1 MAKIIIPRY
10 ISAGSLYSA
19 QLNDDPE
26 KVFAGS
32 QGMTREDCARYAGK
46 WVLFVYA
53 NERNYAICGAPAT
66 FSVPQ
71 FYATSAVRQ
80 CRRISGSAAEMAII
94 RAAQNAGEVF
104 NFCTKCGAIYCAN
117 EAHDC
122 ADVRCECCGRL
133 MKRIGSA
140 YHMCGTCLRERI
152 GRRIDYH
159 NFHLPV
165 QFEKPEKRE
174 KRLHMG
180 MEIEFNVDR
189 AEYANKFAE
198 HIHDTLNTDAEN
210 GYIFAHTEADGSLE
224 NYGAE
229 VVTMPR
235 TIAGLY
241 KMRDKLT
248 NAFGDI
254 KRRAR
259 GYRSTSASG
268 AAYTANNCG
277 LHVHVDRKFLGEDV
291 EKAEVLITRMLCT
304 FPQFF
309 HDLSGRESDRYNYAK
324 MPSATESEK
333 HNIFKIHKK
342 IIDSRADRYM
352 ALNVEPGDT
361 VEFRLFANDSASADE
376 ILARADIVQ
385 SLFKWAKYASV
396 SRGMTAPITEI
407 FKYIYDRETV
417 KKYVAAHLKTD
428 ATEYNYNDII
438 NTLTASEAATQ
449 DEKKED

>member
-10 ISAGSLYSA
+10 ISANSFYRA
-19 QLNDDPE
+19 QLNDDPD

-32 QGMTREDCARYAGK
+32 QGMTREDCARYAGR

-53 NERNYAICGAPAT
+53 NDRNYAISGAPNT
-66 FSVPQ
+66 FSVPS
-71 FYATSAVRQ
+71 FYDTQAVTKHGKLSDS
-80 CRRISGSAAEMAII
+80 IAEIAII
-94 RAAQNAGEVF
+94 REAQNAGEVF
-104 NFCTKCGAIYCAN
+104 NFCTKCGAIYRAN

-122 ADVRCECCGRL
+122 ADVRCDRCGRL
-133 MKRIGSA
+133 IKRTSEA
-140 YHMCGTCLRERI
+140 FHVCGDCLRERI
-152 GRRIDYH
+152 GRRIGYH
-159 NFHLPV
+159 DFNMPI

-180 MEIEFNVDR
+180 MEIEFNVDNS
-189 AEYANKFAE
+189 AYANKFAE

-210 GYIFAHTEADGSLE
+210 GYIFAHIEADGSLE
-224 NYGAE
+224 NHGAE

-235 TIAGLY
+235 TIATLY
-241 KMRDKLT
+241 KMRDKLN

-259 GYRSTSASG
+259 GYRSNTDG
-268 AAYTANNCG
+268 AAYTSNNCG
-277 LHVHVDRKFLGEDV
+277 IHVHVDRKYLGEDV

-309 HDLSGRESDRYNYAK
+309 QDLSGREADRYDYAK

-333 HNIFKIHKK
+333 HNLFKIHKK
-342 IIDSRADRYM
+342 VIDSRADRYM
-352 ALNVEPGDT
+352 ALNVRPAET
-361 VEFRLFANDSASADE
+361 VEFRLFANDSASADD

-385 SLFKWAKYASV
+385 SLFKWAKYASI

-417 KKYVAAHLKTD
+417 KKYVSAYLKIN

-438 NTLTASEAATQ
+438 NTLTASEAAGQ
-449 DEKKED
+449 DGKED

>member
-10 ISAGSLYSA
+10 IGANAIYRA
-19 QLNDDPE
+19 QLNNDPD

-32 QGMTREDCARYAGK
+32 QGMTREDCARYAGR

-53 NERNYAICGAPAT
+53 NDRNYAICGAPNT
-66 FSVPQ
+66 FSIPQ
-71 FYATSAVRQ
+71 FYSTSA
-80 CRRISGSAAEMAII
+80 ISSEHCGQVSDSAAEIAII
-94 RAAQNAGEVF
+94 RAAQKAGEVF
-104 NFCTKCGAIYCAN
+104 NFCTKCGAIYRAN

-122 ADVRCECCGRL
+122 ADVRCKHCGRL
-133 MKRIGSA
+133 MKRTGSA

-152 GRRIDYH
+152 GRRLSYH
-159 NFHLPV
+159 TFDLPV

-174 KRLHMG
+174 KYLHMG
-180 MEIEFNVDR
+180 MEIEFNVDNS
-189 AEYANKFAE
+189 AYANKFAE

-210 GYIFAHTEADGSLE
+210 GYIFAHIEADGSLE

-235 TIAGLY
+235 TIATLY

-248 NAFGDI
+248 SAFGDI

-259 GYRSTSASG
+259 RYRSETG
-268 AAYTANNCG
+268 AAYTSNNCG
-277 LHVHVDRKFLGEDV
+277 VHVHVDRRFLGEDV

-309 HDLSGRESDRYNYAK
+309 QDLSGRETDRYDYAK

-342 IIDSRADRYM
+342 VIDSRADRYV
-352 ALNVEPGDT
+352 ALNVKPENT
-361 VEFRLFANDSASADE
+361 VEFRLFANDGASADE

-385 SLFKWAKYASV
+385 SLFRWAKYASI

-407 FKYIYDRETV
+407 FKYIYNRETV
-417 KKYVAAHLKTD
+417 KKYVSAHLKTD

-438 NTLTASEAATQ
+438 NTLTASEAAGQ
-449 DEKKED
+449 DSKED

>member
-10 ISAGSLYSA
+10 ISASSIYRA

-53 NERNYAICGAPAT
+53 NDRNYALCGAPAT

-71 FYATSAVRQ
+71 FYATSAVTG
-80 CRRISGSAAEMAII
+80 RRGHVSDSAAEIAII
-94 RAAQNAGEVF
+94 RASQNAGEVF
-104 NFCTKCGAIYCAN
+104 NFCTKCGAIYRAN

-122 ADVRCECCGRL
+122 ADVRCEYCGRL
-133 MKRIGSA
+133 MKRTGSA
-140 YHMCGTCLRERI
+140 FHICGTCLRERI
-152 GRRIDYH
+152 GRRLDYH
-159 NFHLPV
+159 NFNLPV

-189 AEYANKFAE
+189 SAYANKFAE
-198 HIHDTLNTDAEN
+198 HIHDTLNTDSEN
-210 GYIFAHTEADGSLE
+210 GYIFAHVEADGSLE

-235 TIAGLY
+235 TIATLY

-248 NAFGDI
+248 SAFGDI
-254 KRRAR
+254 KYRAR
-259 GYRSTSASG
+259 GYRSTSG
-268 AAYTANNCG
+268 AAYAANNCG
-277 LHVHVDRKFLGEDV
+277 MHIHVDRRFLGEDV

-309 HDLSGRESDRYNYAK
+309 QDLSGREEDRYEYSK
-324 MPSATESEK
+324 MPAAMPNEK
-333 HNIFKIHKK
+333 NNIFKLHKK
-342 IIDSRADRYM
+342 VIDSRTDRYM
-352 ALNVEPGDT
+352 ALNVKPSDT
-361 VEFRLFANDSASADE
+361 VEFRLFANDGASADE

-385 SLFKWAKYASV
+385 SLFKWGKYASI
-396 SRGMTAPITEI
+396 SRGMTAPIADI
-407 FKYIYDRETV
+407 FKYIYNRETV

-438 NTLTASEAATQ
+438 NTLTASEAAGQ
-449 DEKKED
+449 DERKED

>member
-10 ISAGSLYSA
+10 VSASSIYRA

-46 WVLFVYA
+46 WVLFAYA
-53 NERNYAICGAPAT
+53 NNRNYALCGAPST
-66 FSVPQ
+66 FSVPR
-71 FYATSAVRQ
+71 FPATSAVGRSWQ
-80 CRRISGSAAEMAII
+80 INGSSAEVAII
-94 RAAQNAGEVF
+94 RAAQSAGEVV
-104 NFCTKCGAIYCAN
+104 NFCTKCGAIYGAN

-122 ADVRCECCGRL
+122 ADVRCEHCGRL
-133 MKRIGSA
+133 IKRTGEA
-140 YHMCGTCLRERI
+140 FHVCGDCLRERI
-152 GRRIDYH
+152 GRRIGYH
-159 NFHLPV
+159 DFDMPI

-189 AEYANKFAE
+189 SEYGNIFAKCL
-198 HIHDTLNTDAEN
+198 HDALNADAEN
-210 GYIFAHTEADGSLE
+210 GYIFAHVEADGSLE
-224 NYGAE
+224 NHGAE

-241 KMRDKLT
+241 KMRDKLN

-259 GYRSTSASG
+259 GYRSNTGG
-268 AAYTANNCG
+268 AAYIANNCG

-309 HDLSGRESDRYNYAK
+309 QDLSGREADRYGYAK

-333 HNIFKIHKK
+333 HNIFKIHEKV
-342 IIDSRADRYM
+342 IDSRADRYM
-352 ALNVEPGDT
+352 ALNVKPENT
-361 VEFRLFANDSASADE
+361 VEFRLFANDSAGADD

-385 SLFKWAKYASV
+385 SLFKWAKYASI

-407 FKYIYDRETV
+407 FKYIYNRETV
-417 KKYVAAHLKTD
+417 KKYVAAYLKIN

-438 NTLTASEAATQ
+438 NTLTGAAGQ
-449 DEKKED
+449 NEKED

>member
-10 ISAGSLYSA
+10 ISANSLYRA

-66 FSVPQ
+66 FSIPH
-71 FYATSAVRQ
+71 FCATSAVKNCRQ
-80 CRRISGSAAEMAII
+80 ISDSAAEISII
-94 RAAQNAGEVF
+94 RAAQSAGEVF
-104 NFCTKCGAIYCAN
+104 NFCTKCGAIYRAN

-122 ADVRCECCGRL
+122 ADVRCEHCGRL
-133 MKRIGSA
+133 IKRTGEA
-140 YHMCGTCLRERI
+140 FHVCGDCLRERI
-152 GRRIDYH
+152 GRRIGYH
-159 NFHLPV
+159 DFDMPI
-165 QFEKPEKRE
+165 QFEKPEKRG

-180 MEIEFNVDR
+180 MEIEFNIDR
-189 AEYANKFAE
+189 AAYANKFAE

-241 KMRDKLT
+241 KMRDKLN

-259 GYRSTSASG
+259 GYRSNTGG
-268 AAYTANNCG
+268 AAYISNNCG
-277 LHVHVDRKFLGEDV
+277 VHVHVDRKFLGEDV

-309 HDLSGRESDRYNYAK
+309 QDLSGRETDRYDYSK
-324 MPSATESEK
+324 MPSATESERRDV
-333 HNIFKIHKK
+333 FKIHKK
-342 IIDSRADRYM
+342 VLDSRADRYM
-352 ALNVEPGDT
+352 ALNVRPAAT
-361 VEFRLFANDSASADE
+361 VEFRLFANDGASADE

-385 SLFKWAKYASV
+385 SLFKWAKYASI
-396 SRGMTAPITEI
+396 SRGMTAPVTEI
-407 FKYIYDRETV
+407 FKYIYNRETV

-428 ATEYNYNDII
+428 ATEYNYNNII
-438 NTLTASEAATQ
+438 NTLTASEAAEQ
-449 DEKKED
+449 DSKED

>member
-10 ISAGSLYSA
+10 ISPNALHRA

-26 KVFAGS
+26 KVFLGS
-32 QGMTREDCARYAGK
+32 QGMTREDCERYAGK

-53 NERNYAICGAPAT
+53 NERNYALCGAPTT

-71 FYATSAVRQ
+71 FYATAAVGMRGQISNSAP
-80 CRRISGSAAEMAII
+80 EMGII
-94 RAAQNAGEVF
+94 RAAQSAGKVV
-104 NFCTKCGAIYCAN
+104 NFCTKCGAIYREN
-117 EAHDC
+117 EPHDC
-122 ADVRCECCGRL
+122 SDVRCEYCGRL
-133 MKRIGSA
+133 MKRTGNAFRI
-140 YHMCGTCLRERI
+140 CGACLSERI
-152 GRRIDYH
+152 GRRLDYH
-159 NFHLPV
+159 YFNLPV

-180 MEIEFNVDR
+180 MEIEFNIDR
-189 AEYANKFAE
+189 GAYANRFAE

-210 GYIFAHTEADGSLE
+210 GYIFAHVEADGSLE

-235 TIAGLY
+235 TIATLY
-241 KMRDKLT
+241 KMRDKLDA
-248 NAFGDI
+248 AFGDV

-259 GYRSTSASG
+259 GYRSTSPCG

-277 LHVHVDRKFLGEDV
+277 LHVHVDRKFLGDDV
-291 EKAEVLITRMLCT
+291 EKTEVLITRMLCT

-309 HDLSGRESDRYNYAK
+309 QDLSGRESDKYDYAK
-324 MPSATESEK
+324 MPAATDGEK
-333 HNIFKIHKK
+333 SNIFKLHKK
-342 IIDSRADRYM
+342 IIDSRTDRYM
-352 ALNVEPGDT
+352 ALNVKPSDT

-385 SLFKWAKYASV
+385 SLFKWGKYSSI

-407 FKYIYDRETV
+407 FKYVYNRETV
-417 KKYVAAHLKTD
+417 KKYVADHLKQD
-428 ATEYNYNDII
+428 AAEYNYNEII
-438 NTLTASEAATQ
+438 NALTTAAGQ
-449 DEKKED
+449 DEKED

>member
-10 ISAGSLYSA
+10 ISANAIYRA

-46 WVLFVYA
+46 WALFIYA
-53 NERNYAICGAPAT
+53 NDRNYALCGAPAT

-71 FYATSAVRQ
+71 FYNTRAVINQ
-80 CRRISGSAAEMAII
+80 GQLSDSAAEIAII
-94 RAAQNAGEVF
+94 RAAQDAGEVI
-104 NFCTKCGAIYCAN
+104 NFCTKCGAIYRAN

-122 ADVRCECCGRL
+122 ADVRCEYCGRL
-133 MKRIGSA
+133 VKRTGAAFHI
-140 YHMCGTCLRERI
+140 CGDCLRERI
-152 GRRIDYH
+152 GRRIGYH
-159 NFHLPV
+159 DFDMPI

-180 MEIEFNVDR
+180 MEIEFNIDR
-189 AEYANKFAE
+189 SAYANKFAE
-198 HIHDTLNTDAEN
+198 HIHDTLNTDSEN
-210 GYIFAHTEADGSLE
+210 GYIFAHVEADGSLE

-229 VVTMPR
+229 VVTMPH
-235 TIAGLY
+235 TIATLY

-248 NAFGDI
+248 SAFGDI
-254 KRRAR
+254 KRRER
-259 GYRSTSASG
+259 GYRSADG

-309 HDLSGRESDRYNYAK
+309 QDLSGRESDKYDYAK
-324 MPSATESEK
+324 MPRANEDEK
-333 HNIFKIHKK
+333 RNIFKMHKK
-342 IIDSRADRYM
+342 VLDSRADRYM
-352 ALNVEPGDT
+352 ALNVKPAET

-385 SLFKWAKYASV
+385 SLFKWAKYASI
-396 SRGMTAPITEI
+396 SRGMTAPVTEI
-407 FKYIYDRETV
+407 FKYVYNRETI
-417 KKYVAAHLKTD
+417 KNYVSAYLKIN
-428 ATEYNYNDII
+428 ATEYNYNEII
-438 NTLTASEAATQ
+438 NALTAPEAAGQ
-449 DEKKED
+449 NEKED

>member
-10 ISAGSLYSA
+10 INASSIYRA

-32 QGMTREDCARYAGK
+32 QGMTREDCVRYAGK
-46 WVLFVYA
+46 WILFVYA
-53 NERNYAICGAPAT
+53 NDRNYAISGAPAT

-71 FYATSAVRQ
+71 FYNTQAVTKRGQ
-80 CRRISGSAAEMAII
+80 LSDSAAEIAII
-94 RAAQNAGEVF
+94 RAAQNAGEVV
-104 NFCTKCGAIYCAN
+104 NFCTKCGAIYGAN
-117 EAHDC
+117 ESHDC
-122 ADVRCECCGRL
+122 ADVRCDYCGRL
-133 MKRIGSA
+133 IKRTGEA
-140 YHMCGTCLRERI
+140 FHVCGDCLRMRI

-159 NFHLPV
+159 NFNLPV

-174 KRLHMG
+174 NRLHMG
-180 MEIEFNVDR
+180 MEIEFNIDR
-189 AEYANKFAE
+189 SAYANKFAE
-198 HIHDTLNTDAEN
+198 HIHDTLNTDSEN
-210 GYIFAHTEADGSLE
+210 GYIFAHVEADGSLE

-248 NAFGDI
+248 SAFGDI
-254 KRRAR
+254 KRRER
-259 GYRSTSASG
+259 GYRSADG

-277 LHVHVDRKFLGEDV
+277 LHVHVDRRFLGEDV

-309 HDLSGRESDRYNYAK
+309 QDLSGREADRYDYAK
-324 MPSATESEK
+324 MPSATDAEK
-333 HNIFKIHKK
+333 HNIFKIHEKVL
-342 IIDSRADRYM
+342 DSRADRYM
-352 ALNVEPGDT
+352 ALNVKPSET

-385 SLFKWAKYASV
+385 SLFKWAKYASI

-407 FKYIYDRETV
+407 FKYIYNRETV
-417 KKYVAAHLKTD
+417 KKYVVAHLKTD

-438 NTLTASEAATQ
+438 NTLTASEAAGQ
-449 DEKKED
+449 DGKED

>member
-10 ISAGSLYSA
+10 INASSIYRA

-53 NERNYAICGAPAT
+53 NDRNYALCGAPAT

-71 FYATSAVRQ
+71 FYSTSA
-80 CRRISGSAAEMAII
+80 ISAHRGKVSDSAAEVAII
-94 RAAQNAGEVF
+94 RAAQSAGEVV
-104 NFCTKCGAIYCAN
+104 NFCTKCGAIYRAN

-122 ADVRCECCGRL
+122 ADVRCEHCGRI
-133 MKRIGSA
+133 MKRTGSA
-140 YHMCGTCLRERI
+140 YHICGDCLRERV
-152 GRRIDYH
+152 GRRIGYH
-159 NFHLPV
+159 DFDMPI

-180 MEIEFNVDR
+180 MEIEFNIDR
-189 AEYANKFAE
+189 AAYANKFAE

-210 GYIFAHTEADGSLE
+210 GYIFAHVEEDGSLE

-229 VVTMPR
+229 VVTMPH
-235 TIAGLY
+235 TIATLY

-248 NAFGDI
+248 SAFGDI
-254 KRRAR
+254 KRRER
-259 GYRSTSASG
+259 GYRSADG

-309 HDLSGRESDRYNYAK
+309 QDLGGREADRYDYAK
-324 MPSATESEK
+324 MPSATEDEK
-333 HNIFKIHKK
+333 HNIFRMHKK
-342 IIDSRADRYM
+342 VLDSRADRYV
-352 ALNVEPGDT
+352 AINVKPENT
-361 VEFRLFANDSASADE
+361 VEFRLFANDSAGADE

-385 SLFKWAKYASV
+385 SLFKWGKYSSI
-396 SRGMTAPITEI
+396 SRGMTAPITDI
-407 FKYIYDRETV
+407 FKYIYNRETV
-417 KKYVAAHLKTD
+417 KKYVSAYLKTD

-438 NTLTASEAATQ
+438 GALTTSDAAAGQ
-449 DEKKED
+449 DGRGD

>member
-10 ISAGSLYSA
+10 INASSIYRA

-32 QGMTREDCARYAGK
+32 QGMTLEDCARYAGK
-46 WVLFVYA
+46 WVLFAYA
-53 NERNYAICGAPAT
+53 NDRNYALCGAPNT
-66 FSVPQ
+66 FSVPD
-71 FYATSAVRQ
+71 FYTTRAVTNQ
-80 CRRISGSAAEMAII
+80 GQLSDSTAEIAII
-94 RAAQNAGEVF
+94 RAAQDAGKVF
-104 NFCTKCGAIYCAN
+104 NFCTKCGAIYGAN

-122 ADVRCECCGRL
+122 ADVRCEHCGRL
-133 MKRIGSA
+133 VKRTGSA
-140 YHMCGTCLRERI
+140 YHICGACLRERI
-152 GRRIDYH
+152 GRRIEYH
-159 NFHLPV
+159 NFRLPI

-180 MEIEFNVDR
+180 MEIEFNID
-189 AEYANKFAE
+189 YHSFANKFAE
-198 HIHDTLNTDAEN
+198 HIHDTLNTEAEN
-210 GYIFAHTEADGSLE
+210 GYIFAHVEADSSLE

-235 TIAGLY
+235 TIATLY
-241 KMRDKLT
+241 KMRDRLD

-259 GYRSTSASG
+259 GYRSETG

-309 HDLSGRESDRYNYAK
+309 QDLSGREADRYDYSK
-324 MPSATESEK
+324 LPRATEDEK
-333 HNIFKIHKK
+333 HNIFRMHKK
-342 IIDSRADRYM
+342 VLDSRADRYV
-352 ALNVEPGDT
+352 ALNVKPSET
-361 VEFRLFANDSASADE
+361 VEFRLFANDSASADD

-385 SLFKWAKYASV
+385 SLFKWAKYASI

-407 FKYIYDRETV
+407 FKYIYNRETV

-438 NTLTASEAATQ
+438 NTLTASDAAGQ
-449 DEKKED
+449 KK

>member
-10 ISAGSLYSA
+10 INASSIWRA

-53 NERNYAICGAPAT
+53 NDRNYAICGAPAT

-71 FYATSAVRQ
+71 FYSTSA
-80 CRRISGSAAEMAII
+80 ISAHRGKVSDSAAEIAII

-104 NFCTKCGAIYCAN
+104 NFCTKCGAIYRAN

-122 ADVRCECCGRL
+122 ADVRCEYCGRL
-133 MKRIGSA
+133 TRRTGSA
-140 YHMCGTCLRERI
+140 FHICGACLREQI
-152 GRRIDYH
+152 GRRIGYH
-159 NFHLPV
+159 DFDMPI

-180 MEIEFNVDR
+180 MEIEFNIDHS
-189 AEYANKFAE
+189 AYANKFAE

-210 GYIFAHTEADGSLE
+210 GYIFAHVEADGSLE

-259 GYRSTSASG
+259 GYRSADG
-268 AAYTANNCG
+268 AAYTSNNCG
-277 LHVHVDRKFLGEDV
+277 VHVHVDRKFLGEDV
-291 EKAEVLITRMLCT
+291 EKAEVLIMRMLCT

-309 HDLSGRESDRYNYAK
+309 QDLSGREADCYDYAK

-333 HNIFKIHKK
+333 HNIFKMHEKV
-342 IIDSRADRYM
+342 IDSQSDRYM
-352 ALNVEPGDT
+352 VLNVKPSET
-361 VEFRLFANDSASADE
+361 VEFRLFANDSASADD

-385 SLFKWAKYASV
+385 SLFKWAKYASI
-396 SRGMTAPITEI
+396 SRGMTAPIAEI
-407 FKYIYDRETV
+407 FKYIYNRETV
-417 KKYVAAHLKTD
+417 KKYVSAYLKIN

-438 NTLTASEAATQ
+438 NTLTASEAAGQ
-449 DEKKED
+449 NGKED

>member
-10 ISAGSLYSA
+10 ISASSIYRA

-46 WVLFVYA
+46 WVLFICA
-53 NERNYAICGAPAT
+53 NDRNYAISGAPNT
-66 FSVPQ
+66 FSVPM
-71 FYATSAVRQ
+71 FYATQAVTKTRYV
-80 CRRISGSAAEMAII
+80 SDSAAEIAII
-94 RAAQNAGEVF
+94 RAAQSAGEVI
-104 NFCTKCGAIYCAN
+104 NFCTKCGAIYDAN

-122 ADVRCECCGRL
+122 SDARCEHCGRL
-133 MKRIGSA
+133 IKRTGA
-140 YHMCGTCLRERI
+140 AFHVCGDCLRERI
-152 GRRIDYH
+152 GRRMGYH
-159 NFHLPV
+159 DFDMPI

-180 MEIEFNVDR
+180 MEIEFNIDR
-189 AEYANKFAE
+189 PAYANKFAE

-210 GYIFAHTEADGSLE
+210 GYIFAHVEADGSLE

-248 NAFGDI
+248 SAFGDI
-254 KRRAR
+254 KRMVR
-259 GYRSTSASG
+259 GYRSADG
-268 AAYTANNCG
+268 AAYTSNNCG

-309 HDLSGRESDRYNYAK
+309 QDLSGREADRYDYAK

-333 HNIFKIHKK
+333 HNIFKIHEKVL
-342 IIDSRADRYM
+342 DSRADRYM
-352 ALNVEPGDT
+352 ALNVKPSET

-385 SLFKWAKYASV
+385 SLFKWAKYASI
-396 SRGMTAPITEI
+396 SRGMAAPITEI
-407 FKYIYDRETV
+407 FKYIYNRETV
-417 KKYVAAHLKTD
+417 KKYIAVYLKTD

-438 NTLTASEAATQ
+438 NALTTSEAAGQ
-449 DEKKED
+449 DDKED

>member
-10 ISAGSLYSA
+10 INASSIYRA
-19 QLNDDPE
+19 QLNNDPE

-53 NERNYAICGAPAT
+53 NNRNYAISGAPNT
-66 FSVPQ
+66 FSMPQ
-71 FYATSAVRQ
+71 FYSTSA
-80 CRRISGSAAEMAII
+80 ISSEHCGQIGDSPAELVII
-94 RAAQNAGEVF
+94 RKAQAAGEAI
-104 NFCTKCGAIYCAN
+104 NFCTKCGAIYHAN
-117 EAHDC
+117 EAHNC
-122 ADVRCECCGRL
+122 ADVRCEHCGRL
-133 MKRIGSA
+133 MKRTGNA

-152 GRRIDYH
+152 GRRLSYH
-159 NFHLPV
+159 TFNLPI

-174 KRLHMG
+174 TRLHMG

-189 AEYANKFAE
+189 SEYANRFAE

-210 GYIFAHTEADGSLE
+210 GYIFAHVEADASLE
-224 NYGAE
+224 NHGAE

-235 TIAGLY
+235 TIATLY
-241 KMRDKLT
+241 KMRDKL
-248 NAFGDI
+248 NSAFDGI
-254 KRRAR
+254 KYKER
-259 GYRSTSASG
+259 GYCSTNG
-268 AAYTANNCG
+268 AAYAANNCG
-277 LHVHVDRKFLGEDV
+277 VHVHVDRNFLGEDV

-309 HDLSGRESDRYNYAK
+309 HDLSGREADRYDYSK

-333 HNIFKIHKK
+333 RDVFKIHKK
-342 IIDSRADRYM
+342 VLDSRDDRYM
-352 ALNVEPGDT
+352 ALNVRPAAT
-361 VEFRLFANDSASADE
+361 VEFRLFANDGASADE

-385 SLFKWAKYASV
+385 SLFKWAKYAGI

-417 KKYVAAHLKTD
+417 KKYVVAHLKTD

-438 NTLTASEAATQ
+438 NTLTASEAAAQ
-449 DEKKED
+449 DDKED

>member
-10 ISAGSLYSA
+10 ISANSIYRA
-19 QLNDDPE
+19 QLNDDPD

-46 WVLFVYA
+46 WVLFAYA
-53 NERNYAICGAPAT
+53 NDRNYAISGAPKT
-66 FSVPQ
+66 FSVPL
-71 FYATSAVRQ
+71 FYTTQAVTKQ
-80 CRRISGSAAEMAII
+80 GQLSDSAAEIAII

-104 NFCTKCGAIYCAN
+104 NFCTKCGAVYRAN

-122 ADVRCECCGRL
+122 ADVRCKYCGRL
-133 MKRIGSA
+133 VKRTGNA

-152 GRRIDYH
+152 GRRLSYH
-159 NFHLPV
+159 TLDLPI

-180 MEIEFNVDR
+180 MEIEFNVDNS
-189 AEYANKFAE
+189 AFVNKFAE

-210 GYIFAHTEADGSLE
+210 GYIFAHTEADASLE

-235 TIAGLY
+235 TIATLY
-241 KMRDKLT
+241 KMRDRL
-248 NAFGDI
+248 NIAFGDI

-259 GYRSTSASG
+259 GYRSATG
-268 AAYTANNCG
+268 AAYTSNNCG
-277 LHVHVDRKFLGEDV
+277 VHVHVDRKFLGEDV

-309 HDLSGRESDRYNYAK
+309 EDLSGREAGRYDYAK
-324 MPSATESEK
+324 MPSATDSEK
-333 HNIFKIHKK
+333 HNIFKMHKK
-342 IIDSRADRYM
+342 VIDSRADRYM
-352 ALNVEPGDT
+352 ALNVKPAET
-361 VEFRLFANDSASADE
+361 VEFRLFANDSASADD

-385 SLFKWAKYASV
+385 SLFKWGKYASI

-407 FKYIYDRETV
+407 FKYVYNRETV
-417 KKYVAAHLKTD
+417 KKYVAAHLKQD
-428 ATEYNYNDII
+428 AAEYNYNEII
-438 NTLTASEAATQ
+438 NALTTSAAAG
-449 DEKKED
+449 EEEKED

>member
-1 MAKIIIPRY
+1 MAKIIIPRF
-10 ISAGSLYSA
+10 ISASSLHRA
-19 QLNDDPE
+19 KLNSDPE

-53 NERNYAICGAPAT
+53 NERNYAISGAPNT
-66 FSVPQ
+66 FSVPP
-71 FYATSAVRQ
+71 FYATQAVTNGARLSNSATE
-80 CRRISGSAAEMAII
+80 ITII
-94 RAAQNAGEVF
+94 RAAQNAGEVI
-104 NFCTKCGAIYCAN
+104 NFCTKCGAIYRAN

-122 ADVRCECCGRL
+122 ADVRCEHCGRL
-133 MKRIGSA
+133 VKRTGEAFHI
-140 YHMCGTCLRERI
+140 CGDCLRERI
-152 GRRIDYH
+152 GRRIGYH
-159 NFHLPV
+159 DFAMPI

-180 MEIEFNVDR
+180 MEIEFNIDHPS
-189 AEYANKFAE
+189 YANKFAE

-210 GYIFAHTEADGSLE
+210 GYIFAHVEADGSLE

-254 KRRAR
+254 KRRAI
-259 GYRSTSASG
+259 GYRSNTDG
-268 AAYTANNCG
+268 AAYIANNCG
-277 LHVHVDRKFLGEDV
+277 VHVHVDRKFLGEDV

-309 HDLSGRESDRYNYAK
+309 QDLSGREADRYDYSK
-324 MPSATESEK
+324 LPSATENEK
-333 HNIFKIHKK
+333 NNIFKMHKK
-342 IIDSRADRYM
+342 VIDSQSDRYM
-352 ALNVEPGDT
+352 ALNVRPAAT
-361 VEFRLFANDSASADE
+361 VEFRLFANDGATADE

-385 SLFKWAKYASV
+385 SLFKWGKYASI

-417 KKYVAAHLKTD
+417 KKYVSAHLKTD
-428 ATEYNYNDII
+428 ATEYNYNEII
-438 NTLTASEAATQ
+438 NALTASEAAAQ
-449 DEKKED
+449 GEKKED

>member
-10 ISAGSLYSA
+10 ISANSIYRA

-46 WVLFVYA
+46 WVLFAYA
-53 NERNYAICGAPAT
+53 NDRNYALCGAPAT

-71 FYATSAVRQ
+71 FYSTSA
-80 CRRISGSAAEMAII
+80 ISGNRGQVADSAAEIAII
-94 RAAQNAGEVF
+94 RAAQAAGEAI
-104 NFCTKCGAIYCAN
+104 NFCTKCGAIYRAN

-122 ADVRCECCGRL
+122 ADVRCEYCGRL
-133 MKRIGSA
+133 MKRTGSA

-152 GRRIDYH
+152 GRRLSYH
-159 NFHLPV
+159 TFTLPI

-180 MEIEFNVDR
+180 MEIEFNVDNS
-189 AEYANKFAE
+189 AYANRFAE

-210 GYIFAHTEADGSLE
+210 GYIFAHVEADGSLE
-224 NYGAE
+224 NCGAE

-235 TIAGLY
+235 TIATLY

-248 NAFGDI
+248 SAFGDI

-259 GYRSTSASG
+259 GYRSATG
-268 AAYTANNCG
+268 AAYMSNNCG
-277 LHVHVDRKFLGEDV
+277 VHVHVDRRFLGEDV

-309 HDLSGRESDRYNYAK
+309 QDLSGREADRYDYAK
-324 MPSATESEK
+324 MPSATENEK

-342 IIDSRADRYM
+342 VIDSRADRYV
-352 ALNVEPGDT
+352 ALNVKPENT
-361 VEFRLFANDSASADE
+361 VEFRLFANDGASADE

-385 SLFKWAKYASV
+385 SLFKWAKYASI

-407 FKYIYDRETV
+407 FKYIYNRETV
-417 KKYVAAHLKTD
+417 KKYISAHLKTD

-438 NTLTASEAATQ
+438 NTLTTSEAAGQ
-449 DEKKED
+449 DGKED

>member
-10 ISAGSLYSA
+10 VSANSIYRA
-19 QLNDDPE
+19 QLNDDPD

-46 WVLFVYA
+46 WVLFVCA
-53 NERNYAICGAPAT
+53 NDRNYAISGAPNT
-66 FSVPQ
+66 FSVPL
-71 FYATSAVRQ
+71 FYATQAVTRQ
-80 CRRISGSAAEMAII
+80 GQLSSSAAEIAII
-94 RAAQNAGEVF
+94 RSAQAAGETII
-104 NFCTKCGAIYCAN
+104 FCTKCGAIYRAN

-122 ADVRCECCGRL
+122 ADVRCEHCGRL
-133 MKRIGSA
+133 IKRTGSA
-140 YHMCGTCLRERI
+140 YHICETCLRERI
-152 GRRIDYH
+152 GRRWNYH
-159 NFHLPV
+159 TFNLPI

-180 MEIEFNVDR
+180 MEIEFNVDNS
-189 AEYANKFAE
+189 AYANKFAE

-210 GYIFAHTEADGSLE
+210 GYIFARVEADGSLE
-224 NYGAE
+224 NHGAE

-235 TIAGLY
+235 TIATLY

-248 NAFGDI
+248 SAFGDI

-259 GYRSTSASG
+259 GYRSATG
-268 AAYTANNCG
+268 AAYISNNCG
-277 LHVHVDRKFLGEDV
+277 VHVHIDRGFLGEDV

-309 HDLSGRESDRYNYAK
+309 QDLSGRESDRYDYAK
-324 MPSATESEK
+324 MPSATENEK

-342 IIDSRADRYM
+342 VIDSRADRYM
-352 ALNVEPGDT
+352 ALNVKPENT

-385 SLFKWAKYASV
+385 SLFKWAKYASI

-407 FKYIYDRETV
+407 FKYIYNRETV

-438 NTLTASEAATQ
+438 NTLTASDAAGQ
-449 DEKKED
+449 NEKED

>member
-10 ISAGSLYSA
+10 ISASSIYRA

-26 KVFAGS
+26 KVFTGS
-32 QGMTREDCARYAGK
+32 QGMTLEDCARYAGK
-46 WVLFVYA
+46 WVLFVFA
-53 NERNYAICGAPAT
+53 NDRNYALCGAPAT
-66 FSVPQ
+66 FSVPR
-71 FYATSAVRQ
+71 FPATLAVGQSRQINGSSAEV
-80 CRRISGSAAEMAII
+80 AII
-94 RAAQNAGEVF
+94 RAAQSAGEVI
-104 NFCTKCGAIYCAN
+104 NFCTKCGAIYGAN

-122 ADVRCECCGRL
+122 ADVRCEYCGRL
-133 MKRIGSA
+133 MKRTGDA
-140 YHMCGTCLRERI
+140 YHICGTCLRERI

-180 MEIEFNVDR
+180 MEIEFNIDR
-189 AEYANKFAE
+189 PSYANKFAD

-235 TIAGLY
+235 TIATLY

-259 GYRSTSASG
+259 GYRSETG

-309 HDLSGRESDRYNYAK
+309 QDLSGRESDRYDYAK
-324 MPSATESEK
+324 MPSATENEK

-342 IIDSRADRYM
+342 VIESQADRYM
-352 ALNVEPGDT
+352 ALNVKPSET

-385 SLFKWAKYASV
+385 SLFKWAKYASI

-417 KKYVAAHLKTD
+417 KKYIAAHLKTD

-438 NTLTASEAATQ
+438 NTLTTSEAAGQ
-449 DEKKED
+449 NGKED

>member
-10 ISAGSLYSA
+10 ISVGSLHRA
-19 QLNDDPE
+19 KLNSDPE

-46 WVLFVYA
+46 WVLFVYS
-53 NERNYAICGAPAT
+53 NERNYALCGAPAP
-66 FSVPQ
+66 FSVPP
-71 FYATSAVRQ
+71 FYATQAITERGQ
-80 CRRISGSAAEMAII
+80 ISGSSAELAIV
-94 RAAQNAGEVF
+94 RKAQAESELI
-104 NFCTKCGAIYCAN
+104 NFCTKCGAIYRAN

-122 ADVRCECCGRL
+122 TDVRCEYCGRL
-133 MKRIGSA
+133 IKRTGEAFHI
-140 YHMCGTCLRERI
+140 CGDCLRERI
-152 GRRIDYH
+152 GRRIVYH
-159 NFHLPV
+159 DFDMPI

-189 AEYANKFAE
+189 SEYANIFAKCL
-198 HIHDTLNTDAEN
+198 HDTLNANAEN
-210 GYIFAHTEADGSLE
+210 GYIFAHVEADGSLE
-224 NYGAE
+224 NHGAE

-241 KMRDKLT
+241 KMRDKLN

-259 GYRSTSASG
+259 GYRSNTGG
-268 AAYTANNCG
+268 AAYIANNCG
-277 LHVHVDRKFLGEDV
+277 VHVHVDRKFLGDDV
-291 EKAEVLITRMLCT
+291 EKAEVLITRMLCA

-309 HDLSGRESDRYNYAK
+309 QDLSGREADRYDYSK
-324 MPSATESEK
+324 LPSATENEK
-333 HNIFKIHKK
+333 NNIFKIHKK
-342 IIDSRADRYM
+342 IIDTSGDRYL
-352 ALNVEPGDT
+352 ALNVRPAAT
-361 VEFRLFANDSASADE
+361 VEFRLFANDGATADE

-385 SLFKWAKYASV
+385 SLFKWAKYASI
-396 SRGMTAPITEI
+396 SRGMTAPITDI
-407 FKYIYDRETV
+407 FKYIYNRETV

-438 NTLTASEAATQ
+438 NTLTASEAAGQ
-449 DEKKED
+449 DERKED

>member
-10 ISAGSLYSA
+10 ISAGSIYRA
-19 QLNDDPE
+19 QLNDDPK

-46 WVLFVYA
+46 WVLFAYA
-53 NERNYAICGAPAT
+53 DDRNYAISGAPNT

-71 FYATSAVRQ
+71 FCSTQAVRNGA
-80 CRRISGSAAEMAII
+80 RLSNSATEITII
-94 RAAQNAGEVF
+94 RSAQAAGEVI
-104 NFCTKCGAIYCAN
+104 NFCTKCGAVYRAN
-117 EAHDC
+117 ESHDC
-122 ADVRCECCGRL
+122 SDVRCEYCGRL
-133 MKRIGSA
+133 IKRTGSA
-140 YHMCGTCLRERI
+140 LHICGACLRERV
-152 GRRIDYH
+152 GRRLDYH
-159 NFHLPV
+159 GFRLPV

-180 MEIEFNVDR
+180 IEIEFNIDR
-189 AEYANKFAE
+189 PSYANKFAE

-241 KMRDKLT
+241 KMRDILT
-248 NAFGDI
+248 NAFVNI

-259 GYRSTSASG
+259 GYRSADG

-309 HDLSGRESDRYNYAK
+309 QDLSGREADRYDYSK
-324 MPSATESEK
+324 LPSATDSEK
-333 HNIFKIHKK
+333 NNIFKMHKK
-342 IIDSRADRYM
+342 VIDSRADRYM
-352 ALNVEPGDT
+352 ALNVKPENT
-361 VEFRLFANDSASADE
+361 VEFRLFANDGASADE

-385 SLFKWAKYASV
+385 SLFKWAKYASI
-396 SRGMTAPITEI
+396 SRGMTAPVTEI

-438 NTLTASEAATQ
+438 NVLTTSEAAGQ
-449 DEKKED
+449 NEKED

>member
-10 ISAGSLYSA
+10 ISANSLYRA
-19 QLNDDPE
+19 QLNDDPD

-32 QGMTREDCARYAGK
+32 QGMTREDCAKYAGK

-53 NERNYAICGAPAT
+53 NERNYALCGAPAT
-66 FSVPQ
+66 FSIPH
-71 FYATSAVRQ
+71 FCATSAVKQGRQ
-80 CRRISGSAAEMAII
+80 ISGSAAEIAII

-104 NFCTKCGAIYCAN
+104 NFCTKCGAIYRAN

-122 ADVRCECCGRL
+122 ADVRCDYCGRL
-133 MKRIGSA
+133 MKRTGSA
-140 YHMCGTCLRERI
+140 YHICGACLRECI
-152 GRRIDYH
+152 ARRIDYH
-159 NFHLPV
+159 GFAMPI

-180 MEIEFNVDR
+180 MEIEFNIDR
-189 AEYANKFAE
+189 PSYANKFAE

-210 GYIFAHTEADGSLE
+210 GYIFAHIEADGSLE

-235 TIAGLY
+235 TIATLY

-259 GYRSTSASG
+259 GYRSETG

-277 LHVHVDRKFLGEDV
+277 VHVHVDRKFLGEDV

-309 HDLSGRESDRYNYAK
+309 QDLSGRDSDRYDYAK

-333 HNIFKIHKK
+333 QNIFKMHKK
-342 IIDSRADRYM
+342 VIESQADRYM
-352 ALNVEPGDT
+352 ALNVKPSET

-385 SLFKWAKYASV
+385 SLFKWAKYASI

-407 FKYIYDRETV
+407 FKYIYSRETV
-417 KKYVAAHLKTD
+417 KKYIAAHLKTD

-438 NTLTASEAATQ
+438 NTLTTSAAEGQ
-449 DEKKED
+449 KKED

>member
-10 ISAGSLYSA
+10 ISASSIYRA

-53 NERNYAICGAPAT
+53 NERNYALCGAPAT

-71 FYATSAVRQ
+71 FYATQAVTKRGQ
-80 CRRISGSAAEMAII
+80 VSDSAAEIAII
-94 RAAQNAGEVF
+94 RASQNAGEVF
-104 NFCTKCGAIYCAN
+104 NFCTKCGAIYRAN

-122 ADVRCECCGRL
+122 ADVRCEHCGRL
-133 MKRIGSA
+133 MKRTGSA
-140 YHMCGTCLRERI
+140 YHICGTCLRERI

-180 MEIEFNVDR
+180 MEIEFNIDR
-189 AEYANKFAE
+189 SAYANKFAE

-210 GYIFAHTEADGSLE
+210 GYIFAHVEADGSLE

-235 TIAGLY
+235 TIATLY

-248 NAFGDI
+248 SAFGDI

-259 GYRSTSASG
+259 GYHSTTG

-309 HDLSGRESDRYNYAK
+309 QDLSGREADRYDYAK

-342 IIDSRADRYM
+342 VIDSRADRYM
-352 ALNVEPGDT
+352 ALNVKPNDT
-361 VEFRLFANDSASADE
+361 VEFRLFANDSAGADE

-385 SLFKWAKYASV
+385 SLFKWAKYASI

-407 FKYIYDRETV
+407 FKYIYNRETV
-417 KKYVAAHLKTD
+417 KKYISVYLKTD

-438 NTLTASEAATQ
+438 NALTTSEAAEQ
-449 DEKKED
+449 DSKED

>member
-10 ISAGSLYSA
+10 ISASAIYRA
-19 QLNDDPE
+19 QLNEDPE

-71 FYATSAVRQ
+71 FYATSAVTG
-80 CRRISGSAAEMAII
+80 RRGQVSDSAAEISII
-94 RAAQNAGEVF
+94 RAAQIAGEVF
-104 NFCTKCGAIYCAN
+104 NFCTKCGAIYRAN

-122 ADVRCECCGRL
+122 ADVRCEHCGRL
-133 MKRIGSA
+133 MKRTGSA
-140 YHMCGTCLRERI
+140 YHICGTCLRERI

-180 MEIEFNVDR
+180 MEIEFNIDR
-189 AEYANKFAE
+189 SAYANKFAE

-210 GYIFAHTEADGSLE
+210 GYIFAHVEADGSLE

-235 TIAGLY
+235 TIATLY

-248 NAFGDI
+248 SAFGDI

-259 GYRSTSASG
+259 GYHSTTG

-309 HDLSGRESDRYNYAK
+309 QDLSGREADRYDYAK
-324 MPSATESEK
+324 MPSASESEK

-342 IIDSRADRYM
+342 VLDSRADRYM
-352 ALNVEPGDT
+352 ALNVEPNDT
-361 VEFRLFANDSASADE
+361 VEFRLFANDSAGADE
-376 ILARADIVQ
+376 ILARVDIVQ
-385 SLFKWAKYASV
+385 SLFKWAKYASI

-407 FKYIYDRETV
+407 FKYIYNRETV
-417 KKYVAAHLKTD
+417 KKYIAVYLKTD
-428 ATEYNYNDII
+428 ATEYNYNEII
-438 NTLTASEAATQ
+438 NALTGAAGQ
-449 DEKKED
+449 DSKED